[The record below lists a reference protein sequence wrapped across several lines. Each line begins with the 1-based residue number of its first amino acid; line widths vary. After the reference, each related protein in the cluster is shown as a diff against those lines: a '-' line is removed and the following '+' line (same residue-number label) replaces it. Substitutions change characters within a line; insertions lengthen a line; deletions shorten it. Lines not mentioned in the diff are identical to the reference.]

1 VSPPVAPTTGG
12 LTPRRSP
19 FITGYEQDE
28 KGHAVMLI
36 VFGILGLVLLLAGL
50 VLALLGIHAAK
61 QAYLLDAP
69 LVRAAELRPGFCKVR
84 GRVVAVAEPMRSP
97 VTDRPCVYYRLRV
110 QEEKRKW
117 KTTKGPGQPAPGAVL
132 AGFLGGALG
141 AMLYTWAR
149 SDDDDESTKVIHSWI
164 TVLDEA
170 ESIPLVIEDNSG
182 RVAVEMRDAE
192 VIVKEK
198 SRIVSDFQRPAPDR
212 LRELLHKRYRLH
224 TVDDSGK
231 LMTMNFQ
238 EAMLAEGV
246 KVTVLGQ
253 VEVGEDGAP
262 CFRSAGGLLVSERDV
277 GKQAKSARKWAF
289 GFALAAGGT
298 LLLAVGTLAAVAAVW
313 TA

>member
-1 VSPPVAPTTGG
+1 
-12 LTPRRSP
+12 
-19 FITGYEQDE
+19 
-28 KGHAVMLI
+28 MLI
-36 VFGILGLVLLLAGL
+36 AFGILGLVLLLAGL
-50 VLALLGIHAAK
+50 VLASLGIRAAK

-69 LVRAAELRPGFCKVR
+69 LVRAADLRPGFCKVR
-84 GRVVAVAEPMRSP
+84 GRVVAVAEPLQGP

-117 KTTKGPGQPAPGAVL
+117 KTTKGPGGPKPGALV

-141 AMLYTWAR
+141 ALLYTWAR

-170 ESIPLVIEDNSG
+170 ECIPLVIEDNSG
-182 RVAVEMRDAE
+182 RVAVEMRDAA

-198 SRIVSDFQRPAPDR
+198 SRITSDFQRPAPDH
-212 LRELLHKRYRLH
+212 LRELLYKKYRLH
-224 TVDDSGK
+224 TVDESGK
-231 LMTMNFQ
+231 LMTMNYH
-238 EAMLAEGV
+238 EDLLPEGV
-246 KVTVLGQ
+246 KVTVVGQ
-253 VEVGEDGAP
+253 VEVGDDGAP

-277 GKQAKSARKWAF
+277 GKQSKSAHKWAF
-289 GFALAAGGT
+289 GFAVAAGCT